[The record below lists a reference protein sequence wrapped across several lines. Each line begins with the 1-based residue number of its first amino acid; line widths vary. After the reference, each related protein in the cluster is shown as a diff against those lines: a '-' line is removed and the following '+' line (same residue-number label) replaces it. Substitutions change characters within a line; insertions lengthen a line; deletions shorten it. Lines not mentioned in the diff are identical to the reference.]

1 MLLVNA
7 GLRVTR
13 IVALGR
19 VGAIVEAQHKQ
30 QCKYAP
36 VRAPALSKTLVFERA
51 GAVSKNYKPQM
62 SVI

>member
-7 GLRVTR
+7 GLRVTC

-36 VRAPALSKTLVFERA
+36 VRAPPLSKTLVFERA
-51 GAVSKNYKPQM
+51 GAV
-62 SVI
+62 